1 MSTDKRENVTFAE
14 RKEEFECQVQTAQT
28 IAISGHMNPDGDCI
42 GSCLGLYTYIVEQ
55 YPEKEVTLFL
65 EPVQDKFSF
74 LKYADQITQE
84 KKIDG
89 PYDLFF
95 SLDCSDTDRLH
106 NFKGYFEE
114 AKYKI
119 CVDHHFTNEGFGD
132 LRFIVPDASSTCEV
146 LFDMFDWDK
155 ISLECAQDLYMGI
168 VHDTGVFKHTNTTR
182 KTMETAGAL
191 LEKGIHSEDIIDRTF
206 YKKSYVQNQILGRA
220 LMESIILLHGKVIF
234 SIVRKRDFDFY
245 GIDSS
250 DLDGIIDQLRVTDG
264 SSKQKNSFIRFI
276 PISDN
281 VTKLGCLSKTH
292 WKYSGRIRIK
302 GSSMSDFFLMYNAA
316 KLCHYI
322 MGSKTWFFLN
332 IKNSAYHK
340 LIPAFLLV
348 HLTDALPYG

>member
-14 RKEEFECQVQTAQT
+14 RKEEFERQVQTAQT

-106 NFKGYFEE
+106 DFKGYFEE

-206 YKKSYVQNQILGRA
+206 
-220 LMESIILLHGKVIF
+220 
-234 SIVRKRDFDFY
+234 
-245 GIDSS
+245 
-250 DLDGIIDQLRVTDG
+250 
-264 SSKQKNSFIRFI
+264 
-276 PISDN
+276 
-281 VTKLGCLSKTH
+281 
-292 WKYSGRIRIK
+292 
-302 GSSMSDFFLMYNAA
+302 
-316 KLCHYI
+316 
-322 MGSKTWFFLN
+322 
-332 IKNSAYHK
+332 
-340 LIPAFLLV
+340 
-348 HLTDALPYG
+348 

>member
-14 RKEEFECQVQTAQT
+14 RKEEFERQVQTAQT

-95 SLDCSDTDRLH
+95 SLDCSDTDR
-106 NFKGYFEE
+106 
-114 AKYKI
+114 
-119 CVDHHFTNEGFGD
+119 
-132 LRFIVPDASSTCEV
+132 
-146 LFDMFDWDK
+146 
-155 ISLECAQDLYMGI
+155 

-264 SSKQKNSFIRFI
+264 IECAILLYEKEDGNYKVSMRSNDAVDVSAIAKIFGGGGHIKAAGCTVHGQPRDIVMNITHMVEHQLNEQEEKQESIYDKRNS
-276 PISDN
+276 
-281 VTKLGCLSKTH
+281 
-292 WKYSGRIRIK
+292 
-302 GSSMSDFFLMYNAA
+302 
-316 KLCHYI
+316 
-322 MGSKTWFFLN
+322 
-332 IKNSAYHK
+332 
-340 LIPAFLLV
+340 
-348 HLTDALPYG
+348 